1 MNCPT
6 CGQPGTFYPQ
16 YNRYYCHKCAK
27 YIENI
32 PPPPPPPAQIP
43 PPPPATPKPETKT
56 ETKPETPKPEVT
68 QTTHAPT
75 PSQPT
80 SSPSP
85 SGTAPAPSATQ
96 QTIQQGRNWHIEG
109 HIVPTVVMNLAPGE
123 SIKVQPG
130 AMMSRDPTVAM
141 QTGTHGGLGKAL
153 TMKFLAGE
161 SMSIVIFTGPGQ
173 VRITGGVV
181 GKIEAIQIQGYPIR
195 VRGGAFIAAETT
207 VDMDVQMEKLGTA
220 IIGGTGLFQIRMFGY
235 GTAFIQ
241 SAGDIISGYLQP
253 GQSIIIDE
261 EHFLACDEGVQRIRE
276 RVQGLRNI
284 ISGGEGLF
292 TLRLVG
298 PGRYWLESGS
308 RMEELRARVASNG
321 GSGPL

>member
-27 YIENI
+27 YIEAV
-32 PPPPPPPAQIP
+32 PPPP
-43 PPPPATPKPETKT
+43 TSKP
-56 ETKPETPKPEVT
+56 ETKPETKPEMT
-68 QTTHAPT
+68 QAPT
-75 PSQPT
+75 TTPPQT
-80 SSPSP
+80 
-85 SGTAPAPSATQ
+85 GTAPSTTQ

-109 HIVPTVVMNLAPGE
+109 HIVPTIVVNLAPGE

-141 QTGTHGGLGKAL
+141 ETGTQGGLGKAL

-161 SMSIVIFTGPGQ
+161 SLSIVTFTGPGQ

-181 GKIEAIQIQGYPIR
+181 GKIEAIQLQGYPIR

-207 VDMDVQMEKLGTA
+207 VDMDVQMERIGTA

-241 SAGDIISGYLQP
+241 SSGDIISGYLHP
-253 GQSIIIDE
+253 GQSIIVDE
-261 EHFLACDEGVQRIRE
+261 EHFLACDEAVQRVRE
-276 RVQGLRNI
+276 RVQGLRN
-284 ISGGEGLF
+284 
-292 TLRLVG
+292 
-298 PGRYWLESGS
+298 
-308 RMEELRARVASNG
+308 
-321 GSGPL
+321 